1 MERVRAQYV
10 QLEPG
15 QTHRNRGGGP
25 YRCIAGDGDAA
36 ARLQNIASGWMLLA
50 HGTQIYPDGTIE

>member
-15 QTHRNRGGGP
+15 QTYRNRGGGT
-25 YRCIAGDGDAA
+25 YRCIAGAGDAA
-36 ARLQNIASGWMLLA
+36 ARLQNIASGWTLPA
-50 HGTQIYPDGTIE
+50 I